1 MRKHG
6 LTAAGLL
13 LVTAVILLPV
23 VAGGRAQA
31 NVGHS
36 CSATD
41 KQFISTAQV
50 NLSSLNLW
58 AGQYLQGDAKAG
70 EVVAQARQAAAIVRK
85 TEPRDPS
92 LAKTR
97 ALLNSMFTEYARA
110 IQAEAH
116 HRDAGPH
123 IYRAYGLANF
133 AHDVLVQAKPA
144 LAARGWDIE
153 PLL

>member
-1 MRKHG
+1 MYRLVRKHG

-23 VAGGRAQA
+23 VAGGRAPA
-31 NVGHS
+31 TVGHA

-41 KQFISTAQV
+41 KQFISTAQS

-58 AGQYLQGDAKAG
+58 AGEYLQGDAKPA
-70 EVVAQARQAAAIVRK
+70 EVVAQARQSAATVSR
-85 TEPRDPS
+85 TDPRDPS

-97 ALLNSMFTEYARA
+97 ALLNAMFTEYARA

-123 IYRAYGLANF
+123 IFRAYGLANF
-133 AHDVLVQAKPA
+133 AHDVLVEARPA
-144 LAARGWDIE
+144 LAKR
-153 PLL
+153 